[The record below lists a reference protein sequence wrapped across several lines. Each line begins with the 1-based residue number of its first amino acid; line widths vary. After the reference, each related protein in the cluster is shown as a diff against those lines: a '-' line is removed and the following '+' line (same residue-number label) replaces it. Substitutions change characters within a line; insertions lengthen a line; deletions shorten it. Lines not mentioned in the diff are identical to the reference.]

1 MEHVQITSSKI
12 SLRDVTKVFPAS
24 RGAAVEALHQTSLEI
39 APNEILCIV
48 GPSGCG
54 KSTLLNLIAG
64 FLLPTSGEVLVNS
77 REVTG
82 PGPDRA
88 VVFQQDSVFPWLTVV
103 QNLEYGPRARGLSE
117 VEMRTRV
124 DELLEL
130 VGLTDYRTLLP
141 RQLSGGM
148 KKRVDL
154 ARAYANDPEIL
165 LMDEPFG
172 ALDVFTK
179 EKMQIEL
186 LRQWQQRPRTI
197 VFITHDIEEAIFI
210 GDRVVVMT
218 PRPARIAR
226 EFRVPFEKQNNG
238 RLKTTAPFQ
247 ELRQQIMDS
256 LSQAEVHG
264 VDR

>member
-1 MEHVQITSSKI
+1 MQRSVSNDIRICLQHVDKI
-12 SLRDVTKVFPAS
+12 FDAS
-24 RGAAVEALHQTSLEI
+24 GGASVEALSDANLEV
-39 APNEILCIV
+39 ATNEVLCIV

-64 FLLPTSGEVLVNS
+64 FLLPTSGQVLVDGRN
-77 REVTG
+77 VTG

-103 QNLEYGPRARGLSE
+103 QNLEYGPRARGVAE
-117 VEMRTRV
+117 AERKARV
-124 DELLEL
+124 AELLEL
-130 VGLTDYRTLLP
+130 VGLTEYRHLFP

-186 LRQWQQRPRTI
+186 LRQWQQRKRTI

-226 EFRVPFEKQNNG
+226 EFQVPFEKQSDG
-238 RLKTTAPFQ
+238 RVKTTQPFQ
-247 ELRQQIMDS
+247 QLRQQIMDS
-256 LSQAEVHG
+256 LSQAETIG
-264 VDR
+264 AD